1 MCVRVCACACVC
13 VGGCSYGFFWLVVM
27 SLIIGTLLGYLYLGL
42 ISVPTGLWKATPV
55 RVVLQR
61 APAAAAPGRACV
73 RAARV
78 SARARAR
85 CVWKTH
91 SSVRLQPCTSF
102 FTRLRRKRRRY
113 PTL

>member
-1 MCVRVCACACVC
+1 

-42 ISVPTGLWKATPV
+42 ISVPTGLWKATRV

-73 RAARV
+73 PRV
-78 SARARAR
+78 CRRVRAR
-85 CVWKTH
+85 CV
-91 SSVRLQPCTSF
+91 
-102 FTRLRRKRRRY
+102 
-113 PTL
+113 

>member
-1 MCVRVCACACVC
+1 MCVC

-73 RAARV
+73 PRV
-78 SARARAR
+78 CRRVRAR
-85 CVWKTH
+85 CV
-91 SSVRLQPCTSF
+91 
-102 FTRLRRKRRRY
+102 
-113 PTL
+113 